1 MRAGWSLVDIDVTDE
16 SEQMP
21 PPGEVERLLAAASIA
36 LGASDAS
43 SLARVS
49 ARMYSWAR
57 AIPGAVTACAH
68 EGGLVGFGYGYTWRW
83 DAMSDAWA
91 LRLRDQLGVA
101 SMQLDNTFAVV
112 LLVVAPHQRRAGLGA
127 RLLTGLADR
136 ADERRAWLQA
146 DAGSPL
152 HATCMSLGWHALDP
166 VADPVIMLG
175 G

>member
-1 MRAGWSLVDIDVTDE
+1 VNIEVTDE

-21 PPGEVERLLAAASIA
+21 PPGEVERLLAAASTR
-36 LGASDAS
+36 LGASDAAT
-43 SLARVS
+43 LARAS

-68 EGGLVGFGYGYTWRW
+68 EADGLVGFGYGYTWRW

-91 LRLRDQLGVA
+91 LRLRDHLGAA
-101 SMQLDNTFAVV
+101 SGQLDNTFAVV

-127 RLLTGLADR
+127 RLLTGLADH
-136 ADERRAWLQA
+136 ADEGRAWLQA